1 MHFGLNRSIDG
12 CDNGEKR
19 RKFEEWKNAR
29 SVTNHGFKE
38 SIRRI
43 VTLFLDSLR
52 LTEKKYRMESL
63 ERESTRKYDALKKH
77 KGLKGRRLIGKTLG
91 FEKLVSNE
99 RRIGRKEIRRRTK
112 DG

>member
-1 MHFGLNRSIDG
+1 MVRKEENSKNGRTQRRSASRITDYFEGID
-12 CDNGEKR
+12 
-19 RKFEEWKNAR
+19 A
-29 SVTNHGFKE
+29 TNSHE
-38 SIRRI
+38 LS
-43 VTLFLDSLR
+43 LFLDSLR

-63 ERESTRKYDALKKH
+63 ERGSTRKYDALKKH

>member
-1 MHFGLNRSIDG
+1 MVRKEENSKNRRMRDLRHESRII
-12 CDNGEKR
+12 
-19 RKFEEWKNAR
+19 
-29 SVTNHGFKE
+29 SKE
-38 SIRRI
+38 SMRRI

-52 LTEKKYRMESL
+52 LNEKKYRMESL
-63 ERESTRKYDALKKH
+63 ERGSTRKYDALKKH